1 MYRRA
6 VCVKKSTMSV
16 PIECRVGLEDF
27 IGLSFLRYVKKKKK
41 RHVFTLKCIGV
52 SALL

>member
-27 IGLSFLRYVKKKKK
+27 IGLSFLRYVKKKK